1 MEGPWTFV
9 AGEYCTCLL
18 FCCDE
23 ISMPNL
29 RNTIQL
35 NTYGPKWQM
44 LVWTRHFWIASL
56 HFLII
61 SCSTFFPHF
70 FRSLLFVFS
79 ENEHGLARFY
89 RFDGFPT
96 FKIKSTIFSACC
108 LFQCNCTLCLFMHG
122 KLAKRVLCN
131 HCLSPPNLSPSIEY
145 NILQL
150 YKGARKKLIYLD
162 VHLLRHKLI
171 LILL

>member
-1 MEGPWTFV
+1 MADVSLDTS
-9 AGEYCTCLL
+9 LL
-18 FCCDE
+18 NCF
-23 ISMPNL
+23 SPFP
-29 RNTIQL
+29 
-35 NTYGPKWQM
+35 Y
-44 LVWTRHFWIASL
+44 HFMFAI
-56 HFLII
+56 
-61 SCSTFFPHF
+61 FFPT
-70 FRSLLFVFS
+70 SSDLFLFS